1 VPQRNLPPPRPHPC
15 GVRSSRGGHV
25 EWFGRLCR
33 KCIPKPKPGRRMGF
47 AAARRGCRKQMCL
60 ASRSS
65 ELQATPTLIA
75 ERGRRDAVRL
85 RAERLP
91 LAAVEGHARRQ
102 RSAAITAMDW
112 QGLGTV
118 IARKSRS
125 VFTAARR
132 CHDEISIPLPA
143 FGTAQQPRPIDIVIA
158 EPCCAAWVAMSAR
171 PVIAFLHCA
180 ILTLRSSQAH
190 KLAAMLMSAS
200 LPACRSG

>member
-1 VPQRNLPPPRPHPC
+1 
-15 GVRSSRGGHV
+15 
-25 EWFGRLCR
+25 
-33 KCIPKPKPGRRMGF
+33 MGF

-65 ELQATPTLIA
+65 ELQATPTFIA

-158 EPCCAAWVAMSAR
+158 EPCCAAWVAMSGSSACPKVSSFPNADEFASR
-171 PVIAFLHCA
+171 GSPGRGDQGAALPLRYLRADEFGELTQGLHHVTIELLLPGCA
-180 ILTLRSSQAH
+180 GHVR
-190 KLAAMLMSAS
+190 AS
-200 LPACRSG
+200 P